1 MSKSI
6 LVEVHKQDK
15 IGLDFYRIKKDKY
28 LTKREFQK
36 LLGFSYSVG
45 NRSCWKIRFSLFHL
59 ASSAKL
65 SHKIDFLFGQ
75 QLLYSG

>member
-15 IGLDFYRIKKDKY
+15 IGLEFYRIKKDKY

-45 NRSCWKIRFSLFHL
+45 NRSCWKIRFSLF
-59 ASSAKL
+59 
-65 SHKIDFLFGQ
+65 
-75 QLLYSG
+75 